1 MIVGL
6 SNMENE
12 INLMEW
18 RLVDV
23 EEIVGNLAKIV
34 DGLAYLC
41 LKFHELNRRSRSHT
55 YDNYR

>member
-1 MIVGL
+1 
-6 SNMENE
+6 MENE

-55 YDNYR
+55 DDNYR